1 MQSNAPASHVQ
12 ELGGL
17 TDDFTLPG
25 VNGGQVSLSR
35 LLDGRKGAVA
45 VFWSG
50 VCSHCIRYDGY
61 LNEFA
66 HRHPEL
72 ALIVIA
78 SRAGETPDQIRKTL
92 AQRNIH
98 FPIVHDAG
106 SLVARQWST
115 EQTPRA
121 FLVDSGRVLLYRG
134 AIDNF
139 KYPGDPEYVAH
150 LETAI
155 SEFLAGTPVQ
165 RAETSSFG
173 CAIQSVYYTLPRH
186 L

>member
-1 MQSNAPASHVQ
+1 MQPEASPPRVQ

-17 TDDFTLPG
+17 ADDFTLPG
-25 VNGGQVSLSR
+25 VNGGRINLSA
-35 LLDGRKGAVA
+35 LLDGKKGAVV

-50 VCSHCIRYDGY
+50 VCSHCIRYDKY
-61 LNEFA
+61 LNSFGD
-66 HRHPEL
+66 RHPGL
-72 ALIVIA
+72 ALVVVA
-78 SRAGETPDQIRKTL
+78 SRAGETPEHIRRTK
-92 AQRNIH
+92 AERSIH
-98 FPIVHDAG
+98 FPIVHDQG
-106 SLVARQWST
+106 SRVARQWFT

-121 FLVDSGRVLLYRG
+121 FLMDSDRVLLYRG

-139 KYPGDPEYVAH
+139 KYPGHPEYIAH

-155 SEFLAGTPVQ
+155 SEFLAGKQVQ

-173 CAIQSVYYTLPRH
+173 CAIQSVYYTLPKH